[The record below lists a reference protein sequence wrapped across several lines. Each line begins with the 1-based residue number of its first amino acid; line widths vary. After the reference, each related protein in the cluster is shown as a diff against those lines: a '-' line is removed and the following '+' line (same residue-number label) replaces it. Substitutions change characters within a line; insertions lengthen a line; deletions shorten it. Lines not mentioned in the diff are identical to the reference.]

1 MLTPELLTVPHA
13 PRPAMSLL
21 ISRCC
26 ALVGLGLLASLANA
40 QASAQGSTPP
50 GPAASA
56 PSLLVLP
63 GDNTL
68 PITMTLLP
76 RGLKS
81 GRDAPAFNNY
91 RPLVLF
97 SGEATPLSCAL
108 RIPDPP
114 DKIEPGETLDIG
126 LRCIDD
132 FRVQAGHPEFTMFE
146 GGRLIGQGRLRG
158 LR

>member
-1 MLTPELLTVPHA
+1 MALTIPRCAALFCLSLLTV
-13 PRPAMSLL
+13 
-21 ISRCC
+21 
-26 ALVGLGLLASLANA
+26 GLLAQTAD
-40 QASAQGSTPP
+40 
-50 GPAASA
+50 PAATA
-56 PSLLVLP
+56 PDAELRVLP
-63 GDNTL
+63 GERTL

-81 GRDAPAFNNY
+81 GRSEPAFNNY

-97 SGEATPLSCAL
+97 SGEDQPLSCAL

-126 LRCIDD
+126 LRCVDD
-132 FRVQAGHPEFTMFE
+132 FRVRRDQPAFTMFE
-146 GGRLIGQGRLRG
+146 GGRLIGTGRLRE